1 MDTRRL
7 LTTIVMAV
15 LIYLL
20 VGPLI
25 SKWTGAGGGKAA
37 APTLPAFSYAAASAP
52 PTTAP
57 GAPIQTVT
65 LGDASAASSDKLS
78 ITIDSVTAGLDLVQL
93 NIKDYAETV
102 QRKEPLTFLKALPNA
117 PKPFATLGA
126 TVAIGKDAALPYDL
140 FATQPTWKVLPSAN
154 PKEARL
160 QITLQDKAG
169 QPLLDIT
176 KTFTIDPASYD
187 ITISHT
193 LTSHSDQPLS
203 VAIDQLGS
211 TDLPRDNLQGDDRA
225 YDNVGV
231 DTAKK
236 VVVAFG
242 THYHSAL
249 PALPGLTQDLGPF
262 SGPTPLLWTSDA
274 NRFFVA
280 ITRPLPSTPNTF
292 ELWDKRTVDLT
303 NHVATANLDAVLLD
317 PAAAGSKDAEKY
329 LAVTRLNGAALTLP
343 ANGTATL
350 PISVYL
356 GPKKRAVLQGNASAA
371 PGTTDYNH
379 ELYQYHSAIHLA
391 QGGPCAYCTFEPVAN
406 VILRFLDILHGS
418 IAFHNYG
425 IAIMLLVLIVRA
437 ILHPLT
443 RASQINMAVMGKKMK
458 AIQPLLEASKKRYAK
473 DPKKVQE
480 EQMRI
485 YRENEVNPAGPLLGC
500 LPMLLQTPIWIA
512 LYAGLR
518 VDIDLR
524 HAPFIPGWINDLSNP
539 DTILP
544 NPVPPL
550 GHPLFHLPLLG
561 DIYGLNLLPILLVFV
576 YYFNMKVSTATQP
589 APADEQ
595 QAQMQK
601 VSKYMI
607 FLFPIFLYNAP
618 SGLNL
623 YIFASTIGGLID
635 TWFIRK
641 TLKARGILPQSAPD
655 TATPNPLL

>member
-7 LTTIVMAV
+7 LSTLVIAV

-20 VGPLI
+20 VSPLI
-25 SKWTGAGGGKAA
+25 SKWNGGGKTV
-37 APTLPAFSYAAASAP
+37 APVVPAFSYAAATAP

-57 GAPIQTVT
+57 GAPIQQVT
-65 LGDASAASSDKLS
+65 LGNASAASNDKLS
-78 ITIDSVTAGLDLVQL
+78 ITIDSVTAGIDLVHL

-102 QRKEPLTFLKALPNA
+102 QRKEPLTFLQALPNA

-126 TVAIGKDAALPYDL
+126 TVAVGKDAPLPYDL
-140 FATQPTWKVLPSAN
+140 FGPQPTWKVLPSDN
-154 PKEARL
+154 PHQAQL
-160 QITLQDKAG
+160 QITLKGRDG
-169 QPLLDIT
+169 NPLLDIT
-176 KTFTIDPASYD
+176 KTFTIDPASYE

-193 LTSHSDQPLS
+193 LTSHSNQPLS
-203 VAIDQLGS
+203 IAIDQLAS

-225 YDNVGV
+225 YDNVGL

-236 VVVAFG
+236 IVTPLG
-242 THYHSAL
+242 SHYHSAL
-249 PALPGLTQDLGPF
+249 PTLPGATQDLGPF
-262 SGPTPLLWTSDA
+262 SGTTPLLWTSDA

-280 ITRPLPSTPNTF
+280 ITRPLPSAPNQF
-292 ELWDKRTVDLT
+292 ELYDKRKVDLT
-303 NHVATANLDAVLLD
+303 DHVASGNIDAFLLD
-317 PAAAGSKDAEKY
+317 PAAAGSKDATKY
-329 LAVTRLNGAALTLP
+329 LAVTRLTGAAVAVP
-343 ANGTATL
+343 PNGSATL
-350 PISVYL
+350 PLSVYL
-356 GPKKRAVLQGNASAA
+356 GPKKRAALEGSAAAA
-371 PGTTDYNH
+371 PGTIDYNH
-379 ELYQYHSAIHLA
+379 DLYQYNSVIHFA
-391 QGGPCAYCTFEPVAN
+391 QGGFCGYCTFGWLAEF
-406 VILRFLDILHGS
+406 ILRFLDVLYAS

-443 RASQINMAVMGKKMK
+443 RASQVNMAVMGKKMK

-480 EQMRI
+480 EQIRI
-485 YRENEVNPAGPLLGC
+485 YRENDVNPAGPLLGC

-524 HAPFIPGWINDLSNP
+524 HAAFIPGWITDLSNP

-576 YYFNMKVSTATQP
+576 YYFNMKVSTSTQP
-589 APADEQ
+589 APADDQ

-601 VSKYMI
+601 ISKYMI

-655 TATPNPLL
+655 TATPNPLV